1 MKTHF
6 EDQLS
11 WTRRHMPRLRR
22 ALSYL
27 PDLSG
32 MRLACSMHIDLK
44 IIPLIEG
51 ILARNAQVFLTT
63 CNPTT
68 VRDEVVNYL
77 QGQGVDVQAWLNMPL
92 ESLSKAFSAALDWMP
107 THLCEFGA
115 DLTATLIQRKQD
127 LPPIKAS
134 LEGTSSGIKRLRG
147 MSLPYPVFNWNDL
160 PIKEDL
166 HNRHMVGLT
175 TWLMFYNRTQLSLHG
190 KHVLIIGYGSV
201 GLGVALAARSFGGSV
216 TIVDRD
222 PNRRLQANFDGWL
235 VRSLEESLPFA
246 DIVVTATGSPDV
258 LKSSHFPELKDGAF
272 LLNIGHQSD
281 EINVPSLRAYPH
293 KLVLPYI
300 EEFDIGGRLVY
311 LIAGGSMANLTA
323 GPGDSLNAFD
333 VTLAVLASGIGYISG
348 PGADWTP
355 GLHLLPNQAFETYLT
370 E

>member
-22 ALSYL
+22 SLSYL

-77 QGQGVDVQAWLNMPL
+77 HGQGVDVQAWLNMPL

-115 DLTATLIQRKQD
+115 DLTATYIQREQAH
-127 LPPIKAS
+127 PTIKAS
-134 LEGTSSGIKRLRG
+134 LEGTSSGIIRLRRL
-147 MSLPYPVFNWNDL
+147 SLPYPVFNWNDL

-201 GLGVALAARSFGGSV
+201 GQGVALAARSFGGSV
-216 TIVDRD
+216 TIVERN
-222 PNRRLQANFDGWL
+222 PGRALQATFDGWP
-235 VRSLEESLPFA
+235 VRSLEESLPFS
-246 DIVVTATGSPDV
+246 DVVVTATGSPKV
-258 LKSSHFPELKDGAF
+258 LDSSQFSILRDGAF
-272 LLNIGHQSD
+272 LLNIGHQPD
-281 EINVPSLRAYPH
+281 EINVPSLRVYPH
-293 KLVLPYI
+293 KQVLPYV
-300 EEFDIGGRLVY
+300 EEFNLRGRLIY

-333 VTLAVLASGIGYISG
+333 VTLAVLASGISYING
-348 PGADWTP
+348 PGDEWTP
-355 GLHLLPNQAFETYLT
+355 GLHLLPNQAWENCLN